1 MYPVYFAP
9 GIYVA
14 DPNHVSAGG
23 SGSTGEQ
30 YRSTIVDILGA
41 KHILQVVALVAAPG
55 AVVHQVCYALAS
67 SFS

>member
-30 YRSTIVDILGA
+30 YTSITVTRVCA
-41 KHILQVVALVAAPG
+41 KHILQVVALVAAQG
-55 AVVHQVCYALAS
+55 AAVLQVC
-67 SFS
+67 